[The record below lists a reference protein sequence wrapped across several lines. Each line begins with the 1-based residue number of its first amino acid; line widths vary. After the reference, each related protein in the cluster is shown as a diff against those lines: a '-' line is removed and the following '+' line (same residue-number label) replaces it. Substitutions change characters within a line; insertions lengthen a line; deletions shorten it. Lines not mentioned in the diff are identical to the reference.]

1 MSLKYKTVTTTTLKV
16 SGIIDAD
23 RGVIDVDGVEKNLMA
38 LLSDFNGGYVELS
51 VKVKDES
58 ENDDPTIDS
67 DEDDE

>member
-23 RGVIDVDGVEKNLMA
+23 RGVIDVDGLEKNLMA